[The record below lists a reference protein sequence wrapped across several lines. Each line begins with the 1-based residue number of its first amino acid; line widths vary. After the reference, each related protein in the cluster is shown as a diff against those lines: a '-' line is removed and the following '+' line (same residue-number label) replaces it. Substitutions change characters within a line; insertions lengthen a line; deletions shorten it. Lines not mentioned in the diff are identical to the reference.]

1 MAKLIIILFFLSTGF
16 GSYYLT
22 YHSIGQEEVVTVEK
36 YNVRSSSSYGRS
48 SGGSYGSSSGGYS
61 YGK

>member
-1 MAKLIIILFFLSTGF
+1 MSRMIIILFFLLTGV

-22 YHSIGQEEVVTVEK
+22 YQGIGQQEVVTVDK
-36 YNVRSSSSYGRS
+36 QSVRSYSSGSGG
-48 SGGSYGSSSGGYS
+48 SGGSYSSGGYS

>member
-1 MAKLIIILFFLSTGF
+1 MAKVVIILFFLGTGL

-22 YHSIGQEEVVTVEK
+22 YKGIGQEEVVTIEK
-36 YNVRSSSSYGRS
+36 RQSVRSYSS
-48 SGGSYGSSSGGYS
+48 SGGSGGGYSSGGYS

>member
-1 MAKLIIILFFLSTGF
+1 MAKAVIILFFISTTL

-22 YHSIGQEEVVTVEK
+22 YNGIGQEEVVTVDK
-36 YNVRSSSSYGRS
+36 YSVRSHSSSSHH
-48 SGGSYGSSSGGYS
+48 GGYFGSSGGYS